1 MQGLVEPA
9 KGASKGLTLRYMGL
23 RQADWVERSNETM
36 MKISL
41 DRCQHQV
48 YGYPDNRYRKEG
60 MKVGGQRNL
69 DRPKRCF
76 LSEKSTDSSSRI
88 VLVLAFFLGK
98 SVANR
103 STTLVIFFFV
113 HSNPLRYLAHRLM
126 R

>member
-1 MQGLVEPA
+1 MRKLSVSIYFAMIPLDHPRDRPSIHRNPVKNLGAGLIQMQGLVEPA

-60 MKVGGQRNL
+60 MKGAVKG
-69 DRPKRCF
+69 
-76 LSEKSTDSSSRI
+76 I
-88 VLVLAFFLGK
+88 
-98 SVANR
+98 
-103 STTLVIFFFV
+103 
-113 HSNPLRYLAHRLM
+113 
-126 R
+126 